1 MRGRR
6 SSQPSAN
13 RSLHRTSAPN
23 RKMNW
28 APTPAG
34 CRRSR
39 AAVYFPNGALPEIA
53 ILAPLG
59 YLQRLSQVPE
69 LIATYCIV
77 IKHAKTHRQCRRLG
91 RAVLGTVGYPDV
103 GQATTSHGAP
113 PSRHS
118 RKPAYSIADPRDSY
132 ATLRLSGK
140 PASSHLAP
148 TCRLPRANPS
158 GRVRSQPI
166 WRAKTNQEGCS
177 PKLRSSKEAIT

>member
-13 RSLHRTSAPN
+13 RSLDRTSAPN

-39 AAVYFPNGALPEIA
+39 AAVYFPNRASPEIA

-77 IKHAKTHRQCRRLG
+77 IKHAKTHRQCRR
-91 RAVLGTVGYPDV
+91 AVLGTVGYPDV
-103 GQATTSHGAP
+103 GQATTSHGAS

-118 RKPAYSIADPRDSY
+118 RKPAYSIADRRDSY
-132 ATLRLSGK
+132 ATLRLLGRR
-140 PASSHLAP
+140 ASSHLAP

-166 WRAKTNQEGCS
+166 WRAKTNQEG
-177 PKLRSSKEAIT
+177 